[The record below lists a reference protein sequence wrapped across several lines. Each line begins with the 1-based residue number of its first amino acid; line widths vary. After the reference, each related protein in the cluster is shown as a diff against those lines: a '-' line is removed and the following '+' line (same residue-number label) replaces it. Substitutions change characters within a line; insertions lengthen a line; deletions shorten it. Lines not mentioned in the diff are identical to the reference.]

1 EIAPIMA
8 TKLHRILEESDVFAC
23 VISIQNLS
31 NISLLVIWISIPI
44 FSLENIFVS
53 LSFIKI
59 DLSNTLA

>member
-1 EIAPIMA
+1 MA

-44 FSLENIFVS
+44 FSLENIFLS